1 MAEAPNTPNFRI
13 EHVPFEKRALTVWA
27 ESDPK
32 HRNWPVVYTIN
43 NDSEVYIGESTSAA
57 NRMMQHLANSAR
69 KGLRHARI
77 VLDDSFNKSACLD
90 LESRLIQIFAG
101 DPKYSVQNLSLGIV
115 ESDYFDREKYQARFD
130 EIFEELVKGGVL
142 SRSIPDIVNS
152 DLFKFSP
159 FKSLNQ
165 EQSVAVEGIL
175 EQLAEEIETGA
186 HPSMVVQGDP
196 GTGKTIVAVYLL
208 KLIADI
214 ARSAPDDVRDVDSM
228 FADFFQAGYR
238 ELFTGLRTA
247 LVIPQ
252 QSLRKTIKKV
262 FRNTPGLHSD
272 MVIGPFDVG
281 NAKEKFDLLL
291 VDESHR
297 LGRRSNQSSAMQNR
311 YFRDINVRLFGE
323 DRDSITQ
330 LDWIR
335 AQSKHQVLLLDKAQS
350 VRPSDISHDDLDIL
364 LAESAR
370 SGSLFNLVSQMRV
383 SGGNDYIEYVRKVFD
398 GNQSTRNSFGNYDVR
413 LFHNITDMRKAIV
426 ERDAEFGLARLV
438 AGFAWKWISKKE
450 PKTPDIT
457 IGDVKL
463 FWNRTAVDWVNSPT
477 ALEEVGSIHTVQGY
491 DLNYAGVIIGRDLYF
506 NETKQRIEF
515 SRENYFDARGK
526 ENLSRLGL
534 SFNDEEILEL
544 VKNIYRVLMTRGIKG
559 TYIYVCDEPLRRYLA
574 KYFPLN

>member
-1 MAEAPNTPNFRI
+1 MAEAPNTPNFKI

-27 ESDPK
+27 ASDPK

-77 VLDDSFNKSACLD
+77 VFDDSFNKSACLD

-115 ESDYFDREKYQARFD
+115 ESDYFDREKYQKRFD
-130 EIFEELVKGGVL
+130 EIFEELVNGGVL

-165 EQSVAVEGIL
+165 EQSVAVEGVL
-175 EQLAEEIETGA
+175 EHLAEEIETGA

-228 FADFFQAGYR
+228 FADFFQPGYR
-238 ELFTGLRTA
+238 ELFTGIRTA

-281 NAKEKFDLLL
+281 NSKEKFDLLI

-311 YFRDINVRLFGE
+311 YFRDINIRLFGE

-335 AQSKHQVLLLDKAQS
+335 AQSNHQVLLLDKAQS
-350 VRPSDISHDDLDIL
+350 VRPSDISHEDLDTL
-364 LAESAR
+364 LAESER
-370 SGSLFNLVSQMRV
+370 EGSLFNLVSQMRV
-383 SGGNDYIEYVRKVFD
+383 SGGNDYIEYVRNLFD
-398 GNQSTRNSFGNYDVR
+398 GNQLALKSFGDYDVR
-413 LFHNITDMRKAIV
+413 LFEDLTEMRSEILA
-426 ERDAEFGLARLV
+426 RDAESGLARLV
-438 AGFAWKWISKKE
+438 AGFAWKWVSKKA
-450 PKTPDIT
+450 PTFPDIK
-457 IGDVKL
+457 IGNVDL

-506 NETKQRIEF
+506 DEEKHKIEF

-534 SFNDEEILEL
+534 SFSDDEILEL
-544 VKNIYRVLMTRGIKG
+544 VKNIYRVLLTRGIKG

-574 KYFPLN
+574 QFF